1 MTIQLVGMTARPNPA
16 RRERILQEAE
26 QLFFARGLKG
36 VSMDEVAA
44 AADVKKANLFH
55 YYPSKEAL
63 EVAVLDRFSA
73 SLRERVAEQF
83 AAEGLD
89 PIAAVAL
96 MFEEAAKGMRR
107 RRCRGGCFAGNLA
120 QEASDHRESVRTRVA
135 TLLRFWV
142 AAVAD
147 LLERGRASGFFRREL
162 KAVRSAEAILS
173 LFEGALLFSK
183 ASRQP
188 AAIDSA
194 REMAV
199 SYLQAFRTV
208 PRTKNAKKKS
218 SGRRSSGAVLAYRT

>member
-1 MTIQLVGMTARPNPA
+1 MTIQLVGMTARPNPE

-26 QLFFARGLKG
+26 QLFFARGLRG
-36 VSMDEVAA
+36 VSMDDVADA
-44 AADVKKANLFH
+44 AGVKKANLFH
-55 YYPSKEAL
+55 YYRSKEAL

-73 SLRERVAEQF
+73 QLRERVAGQF
-83 AAEGLD
+83 ACEERD
-89 PIAAVAL
+89 PIAAVAS
-96 MFEEAAKGMRR
+96 MFEEAARGMRR

-120 QEASDHRESVRTRVA
+120 QEASDHSESVRTRVA

-142 AAVAD
+142 AEVAA

-162 KAVRSAEAILS
+162 KAPRAAEAILS

-199 SYLQAFRTV
+199 AYLRGFRGQ
-208 PRTKNAKKKS
+208 RKAAKRS
-218 SGRRSSGAVLAYRT
+218 TSRRSSGADLAYRT

>member
-1 MTIQLVGMTARPNPA
+1 MTIQLVGMTARPNPE
-16 RRERILQEAE
+16 RRERILHEAE
-26 QLFFARGLKG
+26 QLFFAKGLKG

-44 AADVKKANLFH
+44 AAEVKKANLFH

-73 SLRERVAEQF
+73 GLRERVAEQF
-83 AAEGLD
+83 ACETRD
-89 PIAAVAL
+89 PIAAVAA

-120 QEASDHRESVRTRVA
+120 LEASDHSESVRTRVA

-142 AAVAD
+142 AEVAG
-147 LLERGRASGFFRREL
+147 LLERGRASGFFRRDL
-162 KAVRSAEAILS
+162 KPARCAEAILS

-188 AAIDSA
+188 AAIESA
-194 REMAV
+194 GEMAV
-199 SYLQAFRTV
+199 GYLQAFRTEQ
-208 PRTKNAKKKS
+208 RTKKS

>member
-16 RRERILQEAE
+16 RRERILHEAE

-63 EVAVLDRFSA
+63 ELAVLDRFSA
-73 SLRERVAEQF
+73 SLRQRVSEQF
-83 AAEGLD
+83 AAGGPD
-89 PIAAVAL
+89 PIAAIAL

-142 AAVAD
+142 AEVAA

-162 KAVRSAEAILS
+162 KAGRSAEAILS

-194 REMAV
+194 RDMAIG
-199 SYLQAFRTV
+199 YLEGFRAGG
-208 PRTKNAKKKS
+208 PGAKRS
-218 SGRRSSGAVLAYRT
+218 TGRRSSGPDLAYRT

>member
-1 MTIQLVGMTARPNPA
+1 MTIQLVGMTARPNPV

-44 AADVKKANLFH
+44 AAGVKKANLFH

-63 EVAVLDRFSA
+63 EVAVLDRFAA
-73 SLRERVAEQF
+73 SLRKRVTEEF
-83 AAEGLD
+83 AAEGRD

-107 RRCRGGCFAGNLA
+107 RRYRGGCFAGNLA
-120 QEASDHRESVRTRVA
+120 LEASDDRESVRTRVA
-135 TLLRFWV
+135 RLLRFWV
-142 AAVAD
+142 AEVSA
-147 LLERGRASGFFRREL
+147 LLERGRASGFFRRDL
-162 KAVRSAEAILS
+162 QAGRSAEAILS

-194 REMAV
+194 RAMAV
-199 SYLQAFRTV
+199 AYLQGFRAEA
-208 PRTKNAKKKS
+208 RGAKRS
-218 SGRRSSGAVLAYRT
+218 TRRRSSGPDLAYRT

>member
-16 RRERILQEAE
+16 RRERILHEAE

-44 AADVKKANLFH
+44 AAGVKKANLFH

-63 EVAVLDRFSA
+63 EVAVLDRFAA

-83 AAEGLD
+83 AADTPD

-107 RRCRGGCFAGNLA
+107 RRYRGGCFAGNLA
-120 QEASDHRESVRTRVA
+120 LEAGDDREGVRTRVA
-135 TLLRFWV
+135 MLLRFWAAEV
-142 AAVAD
+142 AA
-147 LLERGRASGFFRREL
+147 LLERGRSSGFFRRDL
-162 KAVRSAEAILS
+162 RAGRAAEAILS

-183 ASRQP
+183 VSRKP

-194 REMAV
+194 RDMAV
-199 SYLQAFRTV
+199 VYLQGFRA
-208 PRTKNAKKKS
+208 PSRAAKRA
-218 SGRRSSGAVLAYRT
+218 SGRRSSGPDLAYRT

>member
-1 MTIQLVGMTARPNPA
+1 MTIQLVGMTARPNPV
-16 RRERILQEAE
+16 RRERILHEAE

-44 AADVKKANLFH
+44 AAGVKKANLFH

-63 EVAVLDRFSA
+63 ELAVLDRFSA
-73 SLRERVAEQF
+73 ELRDKVAAQF
-83 AAEGLD
+83 ACDRHD
-89 PIAAVAL
+89 PIAAIAL

-142 AAVAD
+142 GAVAG
-147 LLERGRASGFFRREL
+147 LLEHGRTSGYFRREL
-162 KAVRSAEAILS
+162 KSMRAAEAILS

-183 ASRQP
+183 ASRKS

-194 REMAV
+194 REMAIG
-199 SYLQAFRTV
+199 YLQGFRAGA
-208 PRTKNAKKKS
+208 RGAN
-218 SGRRSSGAVLAYRT
+218 RSSGGRSSGPDLAYRA

>member
-1 MTIQLVGMTARPNPA
+1 MTIQLVGMTAKPNPA
-16 RRERILQEAE
+16 RRERILHEAE

-55 YYPSKEAL
+55 YYPTKEAL

-73 SLRERVAEQF
+73 GLRERVAEQF
-83 AAEGLD
+83 AADEHD
-89 PIAAVAL
+89 PIAAIAL
-96 MFEEAAKGMRR
+96 MFEEAGKGMRR

-142 AAVAD
+142 AEVAA
-147 LLERGRASGFFRREL
+147 LLDRGRASGFFRRDL
-162 KAVRSAEAILS
+162 QAGPAAEAILS

-188 AAIDSA
+188 GAIDSA
-194 REMAV
+194 RAMATG
-199 SYLQAFRTV
+199 YLQGFRAA
-208 PRTKNAKKKS
+208 PRIKKS
-218 SGRRSSGAVLAYRT
+218 TRRRSSGADLAYRT